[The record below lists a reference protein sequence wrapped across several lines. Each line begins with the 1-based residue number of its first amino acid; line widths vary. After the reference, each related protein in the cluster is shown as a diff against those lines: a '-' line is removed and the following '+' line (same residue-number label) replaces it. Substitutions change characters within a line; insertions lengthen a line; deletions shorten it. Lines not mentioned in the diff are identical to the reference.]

1 MTRKM
6 FVKDI
11 SDEDKEHIEI
21 REKDVR
27 ASIIISYLLTFLM
40 IALFAIE
47 TINHIDTFYLIA
59 INIVLLLASVS
70 FNYYK
75 LFKAR
80 VIIGVILTANRLGM
94 SLQDFVKQDKVDLEE
109 THFVKVSWKT
119 YLPYYVCINMLIVI
133 GGSISIA
140 SFFNHFNL

>member
-11 SDEDKEHIEI
+11 SDEDKEHIKI

-27 ASIIISYLLTFLM
+27 GSIIISYLLTFLM
-40 IALFAIE
+40 IALFAID

-75 LFKAR
+75 LFKTR

-94 SLQDFVKQDKVDLEE
+94 SLQDFVKQDKANLEE

-119 YLPYYVCINMLIVI
+119 HLPYYVCINMLVVI
-133 GGSISIA
+133 GVSLSIA

>member
-11 SDEDKEHIEI
+11 SDEDKEHIKI

-27 ASIIISYLLTFLM
+27 GSIIISYLLTFLM

-133 GGSISIA
+133 GGSLSIA

>member
-27 ASIIISYLLTFLM
+27 GSIIISYLLTFLM
-40 IALFAIE
+40 IALFAID

-75 LFKAR
+75 LFKTR

-94 SLQDFVKQDKVDLEE
+94 SLQDFVKQDKADLEE

-133 GGSISIA
+133 GGSLSIA

>member
-27 ASIIISYLLTFLM
+27 GSIIISYLLTFLM
-40 IALFAIE
+40 IALFAIDV
-47 TINHIDTFYLIA
+47 INHIDTFYLIV

-133 GGSISIA
+133 GGSLSIA